1 MLKGEAKTA
10 YMREYMRRRRAGLA
24 TAKPPKPKPPWQP
37 PQHMI
42 EKIRHWQRVARSS
55 QPRRL
60 RQPGHVI
67 IDGLDLDTD
76 EGMAEA
82 CRRYKSHRDA
92 QHEAPKRAA
101 VQREAAKKACW
112 FCGEPAS
119 GDRIVIAAP
128 AGCPLI
134 CEMCVAEAARI
145 IADER
150 K

>member
-24 TAKPPKPKPPWQP
+24 TAKPKPPWRP
-37 PQHMI
+37 SPRRIHTV
-42 EKIRHWQRVARSS
+42 RRWQRLARNGSS
-55 QPRRL
+55 YLP
-60 RQPGHVI
+60 HHASKI

-82 CRRYKSHRDA
+82 CRRYQAHLDA
-92 QHEAPKRAA
+92 QREEKEREKE
-101 VQREAAKKACW
+101 REATAKKPKCW
-112 FCGEPAS
+112 FCSEPAS
-119 GDRIVIAAP
+119 SHRILIGD
-128 AGCPLI
+128 GFLCI

-145 IADER
+145 IADKR

>member
-42 EKIRHWQRVARSS
+42 EKIRYRQRVARSS
-55 QPRRL
+55 QPRL

-82 CRRYKSHRDA
+82 CRRYQSHHDA
-92 QHEAPKRAA
+92 QHEASKRAA
-101 VQREAAKKACW
+101 VHAGSAANPRRAT
-112 FCGEPAS
+112 AS
-119 GDRIVIAAP
+119 
-128 AGCPLI
+128 
-134 CEMCVAEAARI
+134 
-145 IADER
+145 
-150 K
+150 

>member
-1 MLKGEAKTA
+1 
-10 YMREYMRRRRAGLA
+10 MREYMRRRRAGLA

-42 EKIRHWQRVARSS
+42 EKIRQ
-55 QPRRL
+55 L

-82 CRRYKSHRDA
+82 CRRYKSHRGA
-92 QHEAPKRAA
+92 QHEASKRAA
-101 VQREAAKKACW
+101 VQREAAKKECW

-119 GDRIVIAAP
+119 GDRRVIAAP

-145 IADER
+145 IADKR

>member
-1 MLKGEAKTA
+1 MLKREAKTA

-24 TAKPPKPKPPWQP
+24 TAKSPKPKPPWQP
-37 PQHMI
+37 SQHMI
-42 EKIRHWQRVARSS
+42 EKIRYWQRVARSS
-55 QPRRL
+55 RPRL

-128 AGCPLI
+128 AGLPLI

-145 IADER
+145 IADKR

>member
-24 TAKPPKPKPPWQP
+24 TAKPRKPKPPWQP
-37 PQHMI
+37 P
-42 EKIRHWQRVARSS
+42 
-55 QPRRL
+55 P
-60 RQPGHVI
+60 
-67 IDGLDLDTD
+67 
-76 EGMAEA
+76 

-92 QHEAPKRAA
+92 QHEAPKSAA

-145 IADER
+145 IADKR